1 MITDYKVIYVLWPVE
16 NGINRAV
23 GGDLGGGYGGHHGGR
38 GGHGSQRP
46 GAGHNLQKLFLGK
59 PTVDND
65 ADMSTT
71 LEYFRYLPV
80 SLYLQQSDEETSGR
94 TVKRRTMYIT
104 T

>member
-16 NGINRAV
+16 NGINREV

-65 ADMSTT
+65 ADLSTT
-71 LEYFRYLPV
+71 WIIFVTWLF
-80 SLYLQQSDEETSGR
+80 LYTYSKAMRKHPAGR
-94 TVKRRTMYIT
+94 
-104 T
+104 